1 MQKTDDESIALSR
14 AGQRWQGD
22 PYTGAERDEAAFAL
36 LFSGKNPFDDTFIRL
51 AGLLQSLL
59 ARKVEVVNAG
69 A

>member
-1 MQKTDDESIALSR
+1 MQKTDDKGIALNK
-14 AGQRWQGD
+14 AGQRWQD
-22 PYTGAERDEAAFAL
+22 SHTGAERDEAVFAL

-59 ARKVEVVNAG
+59 ARKAEAANAG